1 MIIATLS
8 FIQSRLD
15 ECKVAFQRCRRT
27 YVTPLVL
34 QGGRDMVLLRSG
46 GWVDALPDIPEEA
59 ISCRYLADEQ
69 QIVYA
74 GGARLVRF
82 PWLSV
87 VDASH
92 DMTDF
97 FTDLRISSSQD
108 IMNEDVMS
116 LYCHQR
122 QRFPQGPIQITTR
135 DGDEIE
141 LDDDFQEVFDSD
153 SEGEDA
159 SGSTLP
165 EPVVPVE
172 FLFEPAPEPA
182 PRSEPVDLLESVAP
196 LPESPQ
202 SIQSLQ
208 SEAPYELVEAQS
220 KEYPSFP
227 DINYIK

>member
-1 MIIATLS
+1 
-8 FIQSRLD
+8 
-15 ECKVAFQRCRRT
+15 
-27 YVTPLVL
+27 
-34 QGGRDMVLLRSG
+34 MVLLQSG
-46 GWVDALPDIPEEA
+46 SWVDALPDIPESA

-74 GGARLVRF
+74 GGSRLVRF

-87 VDASH
+87 VDESH

-122 QRFPQGPIQITTR
+122 QRFPRGPIHITTR

-141 LDDDFQEVFDSD
+141 LDDSFQEVFDSD
-153 SEGEDA
+153 SESDSEDA
-159 SGSTLP
+159 SGSAIPLEFLH
-165 EPVVPVE
+165 EPV
-172 FLFEPAPEPA
+172 
-182 PRSEPVDLLESVAP
+182 EPVTPVVEPVTATVEPVTPVTATVEPVTPVVEAVAEIVTAVEAVVEPAP

-202 SIQSLQ
+202 S
-208 SEAPYELVEAQS
+208 ETPYELVDSQS

-227 DINYIK
+227 GLNYIK